1 MPLYVLHH
9 TPNDVPYWIR
19 VIFHKPRRIAFD
31 FPGVCIISYK
41 RWKKKTFNLRVERG
55 KSIFWIMVTLGVLFF
70 HNSAYSCDFFL
81 FSREL
86 SLQQY
91 NTRETDTDNYN
102 IHLKRLFTSELLF
115 YIIDKKL
122 QAVVF
127 YFPRRQME

>member
-1 MPLYVLHH
+1 MTYPIEYAWFFTSHAES
-9 TPNDVPYWIR
+9 R
-19 VIFHKPRRIAFD
+19 SIFREFALSRISD
-31 FPGVCIISYK
+31 E
-41 RWKKKTFNLRVERG
+41 KKKTFNLRVERG
-55 KSIFWIMVTLGVLFF
+55 KNIFWIMVTLGVLFF

-115 YIIDKKL
+115 YIVDKKTSSRCIL
-122 QAVVF
+122 FSSAADGVNLVN
-127 YFPRRQME
+127 RIL